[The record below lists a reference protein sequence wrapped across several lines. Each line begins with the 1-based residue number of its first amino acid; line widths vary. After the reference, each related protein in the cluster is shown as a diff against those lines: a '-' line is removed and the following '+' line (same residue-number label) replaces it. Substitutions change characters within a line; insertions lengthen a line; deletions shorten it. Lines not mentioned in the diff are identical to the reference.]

1 MIYHIWYYIVGVPVV
16 LTQPFRD
23 WCATVFAG
31 GQVPFDRAGPRQHD
45 AHEFFCTLVGAV
57 ADEKPKNGNNN
68 KEAKDDSGE
77 EGQHGQ
83 TPSGEAAAQN
93 FQGQICSTFLC
104 WKCCLD
110 LRIGKRL
117 NNDSNQPRSN
127 TLWRKNFLWTIIIS
141 ELRAFARAESCLF
154 FFLALFSQHQLGG

>member
-1 MIYHIWYYIVGVPVV
+1 MVGVPDVQQFFQGV
-16 LTQPFRD
+16 KCLSMT
-23 WCATVFAG
+23 G
-31 GQVPFDRAGPRQHD
+31 LGPRQHD

-77 EGQHGQ
+77 EGQNGQ

-104 WKCCLD
+104 WKCSLD
-110 LRIGKRL
+110 L
-117 NNDSNQPRSN
+117 
-127 TLWRKNFLWTIIIS
+127 
-141 ELRAFARAESCLF
+141 
-154 FFLALFSQHQLGG
+154 